1 MQFQLAEMG
10 EKASSHVHTS
20 LEWESQELQPRFT
33 ELKPR
38 EGRQVTQQGKDPASP
53 LLGDLPSAAGCR
65 LDPSEVI
72 FLRVTGKEGHF
83 WILGATW

>member
-20 LEWESQELQPRFT
+20 LEWESQELQPQFT

-53 LLGDLPSAAGCR
+53 LLGDLPSAAG
-65 LDPSEVI
+65 
-72 FLRVTGKEGHF
+72 
-83 WILGATW
+83 